1 MKVSLV
7 IYTLNEREGMGIIM
21 PQISKD
27 WYDQLLVIDG
37 GSTDGTV
44 EYCREMGYP
53 VHVQKERRWG
63 GAYKEAFERV
73 TGDIIVDFSP
83 DGNSPPEVIPR
94 LVAKMREGYDMVIAS
109 RYTAGAFSE
118 DDTPI
123 TRLGNKL
130 FTVIV
135 NLLFGSRY
143 TDTLVILRA
152 YHRSF
157 LERAGL
163 MGCALDQCGTMLL
176 SIRCAKIGG
185 KFADIPG
192 DEPKRLAGR
201 QKMNIVIDGL
211 RVAAIILKEFIFY
224 NVKIASRILV
234 RW

>member
-21 PQISKD
+21 PQIKKE
-27 WYDQLLVIDG
+27 WYDELLVIDG

-44 EYCREMGYP
+44 EFCRKMGYP
-53 VHVQKERRWG
+53 IHVQQERRWA

-109 RYTAGAFSE
+109 RYTQGAFSE
-118 DDTPI
+118 DDTAV
-123 TRLGNKL
+123 TRFGNYL
-130 FTVIV
+130 FTGLI
-135 NLLFGSRY
+135 NLCFKSRY

-152 YHRSF
+152 YNRQF

-163 MGCALDQCGTMLL
+163 MGCKLDQCGTAIL
-176 SIRCAKIGG
+176 SIRCAKING
-185 KFADIPG
+185 KFTDIPG

-201 QKMNIVIDGL
+201 QKMNVFVDGL
-211 RVAAIILKEFIFY
+211 RVLAIIIKEFVFR
-224 NVKIASRILV
+224 NIALSSRILV